1 MDNHNIC
8 VYVCIYICV
17 YIYIYIY
24 MYMRTGHVR
33 GVEDGPFRHFGAAR
47 DRAAG
52 ASLSSKII
60 MII

>member
-1 MDNHNIC
+1 MYKHNIC
-8 VYVCIYICV
+8 VYVCIYMC
-17 YIYIYIY
+17 IYIYIY